1 MQEKVCEIHK
11 SYKIEL
17 YFNFPSYRVLI
28 TITCERTKKALHRNQ
43 KLGNLK

>member
-17 YFNFPSYRVLI
+17 YFNFPIYSVLLLLVKEPKRHC
-28 TITCERTKKALHRNQ
+28 TETRN
-43 KLGNLK
+43 